1 MSSSRSLASARNK
14 RAGGNTV
21 GPSVPSQSTIN
32 AVPGTTT
39 SPVSGIPQKISV
51 SQAITMID
59 QRISN
64 LETLVNENKP
74 LSEELNGANE
84 ETENKYLVDAE
95 VFDDIVKRL
104 TILEQEKNS
113 PITTSHGVTADSFI
127 LDGMQ
132 SQVNELKNALLK
144 LQSFTMDTNARLS
157 GIVFQNDAVHEDAN
171 SLFIN
176 PVPTATGA
184 SSSGKAGSSLDVE
197 KSVSASTSSVLN
209 DLLEK
214 TKINTL
220 ERPVLSRDGSSMSKG
235 YMQTLM
241 KSYPENAQ
249 DFKVNDD
256 SSVSD
261 SSLQVSGVS
270 LEIMEENEPQVISK
284 LSDENDLE
292 AKDTSKTA
300 SAQ

>member
-64 LETLVNENKP
+64 LETFVNENSS
-74 LSEELNGANE
+74 LSEELKGANQ

-95 VFDDIVKRL
+95 VFDDIVRRL
-104 TILEQEKNS
+104 TTLEQEKNS
-113 PITTSHGVTADSFI
+113 PVTTSHGVTADSFI

-144 LQSFTMDTNARLS
+144 LQSFTMETNARLS
-157 GIVFQNDAVHEDAN
+157 DIVFQNDAVHEDSN

-184 SSSGKAGSSLDVE
+184 SSSDKLGSSLAVESEKDVE
-197 KSVSASTSSVLN
+197 VSVSTSSVLN

-220 ERPVLSRDGSSMSKG
+220 ERPVLSRDGGSMSKEELKN
-235 YMQTLM
+235 LM
-241 KSYPENAQ
+241 KSYPANNQSFELNT
-249 DFKVNDD
+249 D
-256 SSVSD
+256 SSVNE
-261 SSLQVSGVS
+261 SSLQLSGVS
-270 LEIMEENEPQVISK
+270 LEIMEDNDPQVISK
-284 LSDENDLE
+284 LSVEE
-292 AKDTSKTA
+292 TSETA
-300 SAQ
+300 SA